1 MDGQYPTKI
10 PRERLPEAL
19 VDGLIANVDG
29 IEVPLRHQYAG
40 DVTIT
45 SGDVITWDP
54 HRLPHNRL
62 RIWVV

>member
-1 MDGQYPTKI
+1 MDGQYLTKI

-45 SGDVITWDP
+45 
-54 HRLPHNRL
+54 L
-62 RIWVV
+62 